1 MSGPGRVDQNEGV
14 TAPRPCHSGDSSF
27 SGRIE
32 HVRRHWLFLFAVV
45 ALIGCD
51 AGVNQELLAT
61 STPYPIRSPVAAAL
75 AAASPEADVVEALA
89 TGEAALAAGDLDVAE
104 AAYYRAI
111 LAAPEQIDAYLA
123 RAEVGERQAEFEA
136 AAADYGRVIALEPG
150 NVEAYVGRGNLALL
164 QAQGDPARYQAA
176 LDDFNRALALDA
188 DNQAARLGRAR
199 LFLDRASFR
208 GDPTDLDR
216 ALAELDALGERAAS
230 AAANLL
236 RARVLAA
243 RGDVAGARDVLAA
256 PVVSA
261 ATDVRVDEADREV
274 ARAAVAVAGRDWAEA
289 ATAAAAALRAD
300 PSRWEVYRFLA
311 EAELGRGDAAAA
323 LSAAE
328 RLLARWPEDGASLYL
343 RGLALI
349 ELGRREE
356 AEEALAAARDR
367 LKASPVYQ
375 ARIAQ
380 VLQARPQA
388 TPQPVAA
395 VRG

>member
-1 MSGPGRVDQNEGV
+1 MSGSGRVDQNEGV

-32 HVRRHWLFLFAVV
+32 HFWRRWLLLFAAV

-61 STPYPIRSPVAAAL
+61 STPYPIRTPVAATL
-75 AAASPEADVVEALA
+75 TAASPEADVVDALA
-89 TGEAALAAGDLDVAE
+89 TGEAALAAGDLGDAE
-104 AAYYRAI
+104 AAYDRAI
-111 LAAPEQIDAYLA
+111 LAAPERLDAYLA

-150 NVEAYVGRGNLALL
+150 KVEAYVGRGNLAVLE
-164 QAQGDPARYQAA
+164 AQGDLARYQAA

-188 DNQAARLGRAR
+188 ENQAARLGRAR
-199 LFLDRASFR
+199 LFLDRAAFR
-208 GDPTDLDR
+208 GDPTDLER
-216 ALAELDALGERAAS
+216 AMAELDALGERAAS
-230 AAANLL
+230 PAANLL

-256 PVVSA
+256 PVISA
-261 ATDVRVDEADREV
+261 TSDVRVDEADRAA
-274 ARAAVAVAGRDWAEA
+274 ARAVVAVAGREWAEA
-289 ATAAAAALRAD
+289 ATAAKAALRAD
-300 PSRWEVYRFLA
+300 PSRWEAYRLLA

-328 RLLARWPEDGASLYL
+328 RLLARWPDDGPGLYL
-343 RGLALI
+343 RGVALV
-349 ELGRREE
+349 ELGRTGE

-367 LKASPVYQ
+367 LSTSPVYQ

-380 VLQARPQA
+380 ALQARP
-388 TPQPVAA
+388 
-395 VRG
+395 